1 MQHMTVLKRTSAI
14 GAVLAC
20 ALAVAGVAT
29 AAKISV
35 AASFTYPQANSGTAW
50 VCVKVSGPAR
60 SAIKVTVKGGQII
73 GARTKTAKIGAKG
86 TVIVKFK
93 TNYPS
98 GYDFYVKSGS
108 ATRHA
113 VTNLPQ
119 PGETEAKVGT
129 FSCI

>member
-1 MQHMTVLKRTSAI
+1 MKRI
-14 GAVLAC
+14 LALSLALVC
-20 ALAVAGVAT
+20 ALGVAGLAS

-35 AASFTYPQANSGTAW
+35 VASVTYPQANSGPAW
-50 VCVKVSGPAR
+50 VCVKVTGPAR
-60 SAIKVTVKGGQII
+60 SAIKVTVKGGKII
-73 GARTKTAKIGAKG
+73 GGVRTKSARIGAKG
-86 TVIVKFK
+86 TVIVKFQ

-98 GYDFYVKSGS
+98 GYDFYVKSGG

-113 VTNLPQ
+113 VTNVPQ